1 MRITKE
7 QLKKIIIE
15 ELANLKE
22 LETAIP
28 SANPSL
34 DDPLSPVHELAQ
46 SVQPGAAQMLLKWLV
61 GDKKDPDALVAML
74 TDIANRED

>member
-1 MRITKE
+1 MKITKE

-46 SVQPGAAQMLLKWLV
+46 SVQPGTAQMLLDLME
-61 GDKKDPDALVAML
+61 KDPEGLASML
-74 TDIANRED
+74 AQIAGR